1 MKKLLLL
8 TLVLSGCVHVSK
20 SVLVDR
26 SDQPVPMEEVNVVF
40 DNDDVPDA
48 CERVALL
55 QAAASEDFTDQREL
69 ADKFKK
75 EAGKLGANTVYVQES
90 YASTRASTS
99 LFESGADTEFDAEAF
114 WCPAEAT
121 DVASTGGG

>member
-26 SDQPVPMEEVNVVF
+26 SDQPVPMEEVSVVF
-40 DNDDVPDA
+40 DNADVPDA

-55 QAAASEDFTDQREL
+55 HAAASEDFTDQREL

-99 LFESGADTEFDAEAF
+99 LFASGSDTEFDAEAF
-114 WCPAEAT
+114 WCPGQAAG
-121 DVASTGGG
+121 VASADGG

>member
-8 TLVLSGCVHVSK
+8 TMALSGCVHVSK
-20 SVLVDR
+20 SVIVDR

-48 CERVALL
+48 CERVAFMH
-55 QAAASEDFTDQREL
+55 ANASEDFTDQREL

-90 YASTRASTS
+90 YASSQASTS
-99 LFESGADTEFDAEAF
+99 LFESGSDTEFDAEAF
-114 WCPAEAT
+114 WCP
-121 DVASTGGG
+121 SGGGVAQAEGG